1 MKKRDYEGHL
11 LTGKITLKYFSISS
25 LLKIMGVGTHQ
36 RGMAQIF
43 VTVRLTGAKKES
55 MSRKMSL
62 VTSVLVR
69 GNK

>member
-1 MKKRDYEGHL
+1 MRTSLNWENYTE
-11 LTGKITLKYFSISS
+11 IFFNIFSP
-25 LLKIMGVGTHQ
+25 LMGVGTHQ

-62 VTSVLVR
+62 GTSVLVR

>member
-1 MKKRDYEGHL
+1 
-11 LTGKITLKYFSISS
+11 
-25 LLKIMGVGTHQ
+25 MGVGTHQ

-62 VTSVLVR
+62 GTSVLVR